1 MDIREIAPVDGGGDG
16 MKLGVYRGAVCV
28 GAAAKKRGLTLKG
41 IGGRREN
48 LTAGGHA
55 REEDVTVEA
64 AVENDGTILGVKVKM
79 VLDAGAYEVTPLNP
93 ALFTVIV
100 RMVLPGP
107 YRFQHYSFDATVV
120 TTNKAPYVAYRG
132 PWAVETWVREGLA
145 DIIARELGLDPVEV
159 RRKNIIT
166 QEEQPFK
173 GALGFTLERVSAR
186 ETLERAVELANI
198 PAFREDQKHVRAQG
212 RLVGFGLATFIE
224 PAPGGAE
231 YMAAMGVVGKE

>member
-1 MDIREIAPVDGGGDG
+1 MSVV
-16 MKLGVYRGAVCV
+16 LLSV
-28 GAAAKKRGLTLKG
+28 
-41 IGGRREN
+41 IGG
-48 LTAGGHA
+48 
-55 REEDVTVEA
+55 
-64 AVENDGTILGVKVKM
+64 M
-79 VLDAGAYEVTPLNP
+79 VLA
-93 ALFTVIV
+93 
-100 RMVLPGP
+100 GP

-173 GALGFTLERVSAR
+173 NALGFTLERVSAR

-198 PAFREDQKHVRAQG
+198 PAFREEQKHLRAPG

-224 PAPGGAE
+224 PAPGRAA
-231 YMAAMGVVGKE
+231 YMAAMGGGSKEMATVRIEPGGYVTAFTRQEPHGQSHQTTLAQLLPSELRLPFQNVKVVHGDTQTAPFSMIGTG